1 MNTSEKYNTYDSYT
15 RLWIVY
21 SGKFYS
27 FQMLITASYTVI
39 YVLAT
44 KAKNMN
50 DAALVLLKN
59 TQSDAQDTG

>member
-1 MNTSEKYNTYDSYT
+1 
-15 RLWIVY
+15 
-21 SGKFYS
+21 
-27 FQMLITASYTVI
+27 MLITASYTVGF
-39 YVLAT
+39 VT